1 MAQAERMDVLILGD
15 GTGGTV
21 LAWQMAQAGR
31 RTAVVERRWIG
42 GACPNVA
49 CLPSKNEIWSAKV
62 AQLLRNA
69 VELGAAAGPVAVDMG
84 RVRQR
89 KREMV
94 EGLNAAYLR
103 NYGSTGA
110 ELIMGSGR
118 FVAPKTI
125 EVRLNDGGTRSL
137 VGEQVVLNLGTR
149 ALIPDVPGLESAKPL
164 THVEALELDH
174 LPSHLI
180 VLGGGYVGLELGQ
193 AYRRFGSR
201 VTMVEPG
208 RQLISR
214 EDPDVAEEVG
224 RILSAEGIEVLLSAQ
239 PLRVRGRSGENVSL
253 VVRTSAG
260 EHEIAG
266 SHILVAAGRVPN
278 TAGIGLEEAGIALD
292 SRGYVRVNDR
302 LEASAPG
309 VWAIGDCAGSPHFTH
324 VSIDDSRIVRDNLT
338 GGQRSTRGRLVPY
351 CVFTDP
357 PLAHVGLSEGEAQ
370 RQGLAVRVA
379 RLPTAEV
386 LRAKT
391 TGETK
396 GFMKALVGADDRILG
411 FTMIGAE
418 AGEVMTTVQTAMLAS
433 LPYPMLRDAILVHPT
448 MVEGLGL
455 LFSALPSRASARAA

>member
-1 MAQAERMDVLILGD
+1 MAQAEQVDVLILGD

-94 EGLNAAYLR
+94 EGLNAAYLK
-103 NYGSTGA
+103 NYRSTGA

-125 EVRLNDGGTRSL
+125 EVSLNDGGTRSL
-137 VGEQVVLNLGTR
+137 AGEQVVLNLGTR

-201 VTMVEPG
+201 VTIVEPG
-208 RQLISR
+208 RQIISR

-239 PLRVRGRSGENVSL
+239 PLRVRGRSGEDVRL

-260 EHEIAG
+260 EQEIAG

-302 LEASAPG
+302 LETSAPG

-338 GGQRSTRGRLVPY
+338 GGQRSTRGRVVPY

-357 PLAHVGLSEGEAQ
+357 PLAHIGLSEGEAQ

-433 LPYPMLRDAILVHPT
+433 LPYPQLRDAILVHPT

-455 LFSALPSRASARAA
+455 LFSNVPPRASAKAA